1 MMANDVQAKKS
12 VGLLCGLGEAAPQGI
27 VEARNEPFISVED
40 LKIGAGCP
48 APCAIC
54 CGNTDA

>member
-1 MMANDVQAKKS
+1 M
-12 VGLLCGLGEAAPQGI
+12 CGLGEAAPQGI

-48 APCAIC
+48 APYAIF
-54 CGNTDA
+54 CGSMDA